1 MKIYLDNVP
10 NREELKALLEDQFPG
25 IEVLDKADFIISFND
40 KYLVFRK
47 GMHDISTDSIEEL
60 VKYLKQMAPYYLQEF
75 VD

>member
-25 IEVLDKADFIISFND
+25 IEILDKADFIISD
-40 KYLVFRK
+40 SYSVTMK
-47 GMHDISTDSIEEL
+47 GMHDITTDSVEEL